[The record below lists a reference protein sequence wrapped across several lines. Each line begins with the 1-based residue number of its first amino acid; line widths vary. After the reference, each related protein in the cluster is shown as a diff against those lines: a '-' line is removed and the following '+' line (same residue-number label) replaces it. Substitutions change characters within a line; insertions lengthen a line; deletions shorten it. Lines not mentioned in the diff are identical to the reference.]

1 MLFRHLAK
9 ARAGEAN
16 ADRLKTKQWPY
27 AVIELYLGKL
37 SPAATLDAAVQAGGR
52 CEGQCYIG
60 QWHVLKASKA
70 EAEAALKV
78 AVENCPKIRSNTPP
92 PSQSS
97 SGLSHRSPMPG
108 ARLGNGCGV
117 GR

>member
-1 MLFRHLAK
+1 VQRGLEQRGDDVYAMLFRHLAK

-52 CEGQCYIG
+52 CEGA
-60 QWHVLKASKA
+60 VL
-70 EAEAALKV
+70 
-78 AVENCPKIRSNTPP
+78 
-92 PSQSS
+92 
-97 SGLSHRSPMPG
+97 HRPV
-108 ARLGNGCGV
+108 ARLEGEQ
-117 GR
+117 GRGRGRAQSRCRELPEDSIEYAAAVAELKRLKP